1 MVGVQVAVETLAFMA
16 AGVMVLLTLACRV
29 AGDDM
34 VRVFSAD
41 ADVVAVG
48 AEYLRIVSWTFA
60 ASGVIYVSSS
70 MFQALGHT
78 LPALFASLARI
89 VLVAIPAFMLSR
101 MPGFQLHWIWYLS
114 VAALL
119 VQLTITLLL
128 LQREMQR
135 RLAFSPEAVR
145 S

>member
-1 MVGVQVAVETLAFMA
+1 
-16 AGVMVLLTLACRV
+16 
-29 AGDDM
+29 
-34 VRVFSAD
+34 
-41 ADVVAVG
+41 
-48 AEYLRIVSWTFA
+48 
-60 ASGVIYVSSS
+60 
-70 MFQALGHT
+70 
-78 LPALFASLARI
+78 
-89 VLVAIPAFMLSR
+89 MLSR

-135 RLAFSPEAVR
+135 RLAVSPEAVR